1 MDCVTANKANKT
13 KAKVK
18 NKKGIVTSSTNVKIA
33 CTVSISGFPDTI
45 SVKLGFKGKNGN
57 QI

>member
-1 MDCVTANKANKT
+1 MTANKVNKT

-18 NKKGIVTSSTNVKIA
+18 NKKGIVTSSINIKIA
-33 CTVSISGFPDTI
+33 CTVSISGFSDTI